1 VCECALCSLSAAAES
16 GFVEKN
22 KKAAVAH
29 PKCWAGILLK
39 GSSSGGAT
47 ADFKYT

>member
-1 VCECALCSLSAAAES
+1 VCALLSAAQQQS

-22 KKAAVAH
+22 KKAVAH

-39 GSSSGGAT
+39 GTPPAAAAT

>member
-1 VCECALCSLSAAAES
+1 VCALLSRQQQS

-22 KKAAVAH
+22 KKAVAH

-39 GSSSGGAT
+39 GSSGAT